1 MVHAPA
7 ANQGRRVRAFLLGL
21 LLAATEIF
29 YFFFLLSIIDSMT
42 QRATAQKPHANLHD
56 DGGRDY
62 RIPPGRHREKRPLLM
77 FLLAAGL
84 IINAASRRRGR
95 ANTNTAD
102 RHRTVIET
110 IGTCR
115 RGGRLNG
122 QLLIHRRFEQ

>member
-1 MVHAPA
+1 
-7 ANQGRRVRAFLLGL
+7 
-21 LLAATEIF
+21 
-29 YFFFLLSIIDSMT
+29 MT
-42 QRATAQKPHANLHD
+42 QRATAQKPHATLHD